1 RRSPAGG
8 RGRGRVRWSRC
19 RSRRSG
25 RGSRQARFQLLAVG
39 VLTAVGDRTVPRD
52 RPTRHRHRALGRAA
66 DERSCLI
73 AMTGP
78 ADLSDVRTGNVL
90 YWREQDALSALFR
103 RLTVTD
109 VDTDT
114 VHLVDDR
121 DDPHVFDR
129 ATAQVRWPDGLGRS
143 YLEAPS
149 AEVDSDY
156 AAYVADKRLRDAAH
170 ELSRIPASVVGDL
183 AMRSDEVER
192 LEAAITAWKLARQ
205 PEEDA

>member
-1 RRSPAGG
+1 M
-8 RGRGRVRWSRC
+8 
-19 RSRRSG
+19 
-25 RGSRQARFQLLAVG
+25 
-39 VLTAVGDRTVPRD
+39 
-52 RPTRHRHRALGRAA
+52 
-66 DERSCLI
+66 

-78 ADLSDVRTGNVL
+78 ADLSDVRPGDVL
-90 YWREQDALSALFR
+90 YWREQDAFGALFQ

-109 VDTDT
+109 VETDT

-156 AAYVADKRLRDAAH
+156 AAYLADKRLRDAAR
-170 ELSRIPASVVGDL
+170 ELARIPASVTGDR
-183 AMRSDEVER
+183 AVRGGEVDR
-192 LEAAITAWKLARQ
+192 LEAAITAWRRARHQ
-205 PEEDA
+205 GDET

>member
-1 RRSPAGG
+1 RH
-8 RGRGRVRWSRC
+8 GRGRVRWSRC

-39 VLTAVGDRTVPRD
+39 VLTAVGERTVPRD
-52 RPTRHRHRALGRAA
+52 RPTRHRHRPLGRAA
-66 DERSCLI
+66 DERSCLM

-78 ADLSDVRTGNVL
+78 ADLSDVRPGDVL
-90 YWREQDALSALFR
+90 YWREHYALSALFR
-103 RLTVTD
+103 RLTVTE
-109 VDTDT
+109 VETDA
-114 VHLVDDR
+114 VHLVNELG
-121 DDPHVFDR
+121 DPYVFDR

-143 YLEAPS
+143 YLEAPG
-149 AEVDSDY
+149 AETDSDY
-156 AAYVADKRLRDAAH
+156 DAFVADERLRYAAH
-170 ELSRIPASVVGDL
+170 ELSRIPASVTTNH

>member
-52 RPTRHRHRALGRAA
+52 RPTRHRHRPLGRAA
-66 DERSCLI
+66 DERSCLM

-78 ADLSDVRTGNVL
+78 ADLSDVRRGDVL
-90 YWREQDALSALFR
+90 YWREQDMFGVMFQ
-103 RLTVTD
+103 RLTVTEID
-109 VDTDT
+109 ADA
-114 VHLVDDR
+114 VHLVTKR

-143 YLEAPS
+143 YLEAPG
-149 AEVDSDY
+149 AETDSDY
-156 AAYVADKRLRDAAH
+156 DAFVADQRLRYAAH
-170 ELSRIPASVVGDL
+170 ELSRIPASVTRNH

-205 PEEDA
+205 